1 MAKQFTAIMAR
12 EAIIGPTINSQ
23 VDGLESNIGRKGYCG
38 ELEREI
44 KGRGLSF
51 YLFSL
56 PLSLFSTLIPL
67 FPSSLQSFSLF
78 YPSFFLQTFPL
89 LSESFGL
96 FYSENIRPRH
106 AHTYTHFSNG
116 FSATIK
122 WLFPHTPLNTLIV
135 GTDTDKGPDK
145 NIHEHR
151 HLNTRSHWL

>member
-1 MAKQFTAIMAR
+1 MAKQFTAIMAW

-23 VDGLESNIGRKGYCG
+23 VDGLESNIRRKGYCG

-56 PLSLFSTLIPL
+56 PLSLFFTLIPL

-78 YPSFFLQTFPL
+78 YLSFFLQTFPL

-96 FYSENIRPRH
+96 FYSEKIRPRH
-106 AHTYTHFSNG
+106 IHSHIHTLL
-116 FSATIK
+116 K
-122 WLFPHTPLNTLIV
+122 WIQC
-135 GTDTDKGPDK
+135 DD
-145 NIHEHR
+145 
-151 HLNTRSHWL
+151 